1 MMSRNIYFP
10 AGYADVAKLLL
21 DAATAAGIATLIDA
35 ADFKGRSALHLASAH
50 QHDACVKLLLSC
62 VCAILCYSAHFATE
76 TICFT
81 DLNSNIG
88 ANL

>member
-1 MMSRNIYFP
+1 MLPQYVDEINP

-21 DAATAAGIATLIDA
+21 DTATALGMTALIDA

-62 VCAILCYSAHFATE
+62 ACAVHCKSPKLQRNQSP
-76 TICFT
+76 
-81 DLNSNIG
+81 
-88 ANL
+88 